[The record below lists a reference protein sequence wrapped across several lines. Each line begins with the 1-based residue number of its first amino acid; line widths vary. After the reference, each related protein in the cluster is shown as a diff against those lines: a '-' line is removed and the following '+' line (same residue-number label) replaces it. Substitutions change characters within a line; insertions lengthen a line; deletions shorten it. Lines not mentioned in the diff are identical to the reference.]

1 MPLRTGALG
10 VLIVCLACL
19 APSHSHEGPA
29 MSSTSKSKSAPVV
42 DTSAGRVQGL
52 TAGAL
57 NVFKGIPYAA
67 PPVGALRWKAPET
80 MPAWSGIRE
89 ATEFGPACV
98 QPKPKLS
105 NIYEGKPVPMSEDCL
120 TLNVW
125 APRDAR
131 NAPVFV
137 WIYGGALWGGSNR
150 DPLYDG
156 AHLAERGVIVV
167 SINYRLGPLGWLALP
182 ALSAE
187 SPSGVSGNYGLLDQ
201 IAALRWVKENI
212 GAFGGDAANV
222 TIAGESAGGLSVM
235 YLMASP
241 QARGLFAKAIAES
254 AYMISMPELKKTRH
268 GMPAAEEG
276 GTRLAAALHAPD
288 LAALRAMDADK
299 LTEAAAAA
307 GFAPWVT
314 VDGNVVPDQ
323 LVDIFEKGEQARV
336 PLLAGFNS
344 GEIRSLRILAPP
356 PPASAAEY
364 ERSIRARYGDLA
376 DEFLRLYPAD
386 NLEESILATT
396 RDALY
401 GWTAQKLVRTQTK
414 FGQPGYLYYFDHGYP
429 AADAA
434 HLHGFHASELPYV
447 FGNFDGTPPRWPKVP
462 EMPPQRRLSDAMIGY
477 WTSFARTGKP
487 MATGE
492 PAWPAFGS
500 DQAYMAFTDVPQPSH
515 DLLPGMYQLVN
526 EVVCRRMA
534 SGDQPWNWNVGIV
547 APSLPAPDAK
557 CKPH

>member
-10 VLIVCLACL
+10 VLIVCLASL
-19 APSHSHEGPA
+19 APSYSHEGPA
-29 MSSTSKSKSAPVV
+29 MSSTSKTKFAPVV
-42 DTSAGRVQGL
+42 DTSAGRLQGL
-52 TAGAL
+52 TAGTL
-57 NVFKGIPYAA
+57 HVFKGIPYAA
-67 PPVGALRWKAPET
+67 PPVGPLRWKPPVA
-80 MPAWSGIRE
+80 MPAWSGVRK

-125 APRDAR
+125 APKDAR
-131 NAPVFV
+131 HAPVFF

-156 AHLAERGVIVV
+156 ARLAERGVIVV

-187 SPSGVSGNYGLLDQ
+187 SPLGVSGNYGLLDQ
-201 IAALRWVKENI
+201 IAALRWVKDNI
-212 GAFGGDAANV
+212 GAFGGDPGYV

-241 QARGLFAKAIAES
+241 EARGLFAKAIAES
-254 AYMISMPELKKTRH
+254 AYMISMPELKKTKY
-268 GMPAAEEG
+268 GMAPAEEG
-276 GTRLAAALHAPD
+276 GTKLAAALHAPD

-299 LTEAAAAA
+299 LTEAAAAV

-314 VDGNVVPDQ
+314 IDGHVVPHQ
-323 LVDIFEKGEQARV
+323 LVDTFEKGEQAPV

-364 ERSIRARYGDLA
+364 ESIIRDRYGDLA
-376 DEFLRLYPAD
+376 DEFLRLYPSATM
-386 NLEESILATT
+386 EESILATT

-401 GWTAQKLVRTQTK
+401 GWTAEELVRKQATT
-414 FGQPGYLYYFDHGYP
+414 GQPGYLYFFDHGYP

-447 FGNFDGTPPRWPKVP
+447 FGNFDGTPPLWPKVP
-462 EMPPQRRLSDAMIGY
+462 DTLQQRKLSDAMIGY

-487 MATGE
+487 IANGE
-492 PAWPAFGS
+492 PDWPAFGS
-500 DQAYMAFTDVPQPSH
+500 NKAYMAFTDAPHPSH
-515 DLLPGMYQLVN
+515 DLLPGMYKLVN
-526 EVVCRRMA
+526 DVVCRRKA
-534 SGDQPWNWNVGIV
+534 SGDQAWIWNVGIA
-547 APSLPAPDAK
+547 APKLPEPTAQCAP
-557 CKPH
+557 H